1 MLGEVDRVD
10 LLDDGFITLAGV
22 TVREARLELLAGL
35 ISLVTL
41 AGVAL
46 RVVVLGKV
54 DWVDLLDDAFATL
67 PGMIVREVRLE
78 PLAEEVDTV
87 RVCGAADWLLVAV
100 LATSTVRLT
109 GRVRVALLRVERLED
124 VWDEADTEGV
134 DGVDLLD

>member
-1 MLGEVDRVD
+1 M
-10 LLDDGFITLAGV
+10 
-22 TVREARLELLAGL
+22 ELLAGL

-124 VWDEADTEGV
+124 VWDGADIEGV